1 MKAVDAVGI
10 VGGVITTTAL
20 LPQLREVFSRPD
32 TTGFS
37 LGFAAW
43 YILGLAV
50 WVAYGA
56 LLRSADIVAF
66 NLASLVLMAV
76 IIVRVLCLRR
86 RNA

>member
-1 MKAVDAVGI
+1 MKAVDAVGV
-10 VGGVITTTAL
+10 VGGLMTTTAL
-20 LPQLREVFSRPD
+20 LPQLHEVFRRQD

-56 LLRSADIVAF
+56 MLRSADVVAF
-66 NLASLVLMAV
+66 NLASLVLMSV
-76 IIVRVLCLRR
+76 IVARVLWLRR
-86 RNA
+86 RGA